1 MKNINLK
8 KVSEEITHYVYYITM
23 DRLHRIGTFFRFICY
38 FEFMF
43 NIYYH
48 HMFGIIL
55 LGICNP
61 IQIALSILGY
71 YYHKKTEENK
81 KHIIMLTKELQEKLD
96 EIIEIELEEM
106 INNNDDKLNYMI
118 KEELDNIL
126 KNENNNDNEENN
138 EKRGNS

>member
-48 HMFGIIL
+48 HKFGIIF

-61 IQIALSILGY
+61 IQIALTILGY
-71 YYHKKTEENK
+71 HYHKKTEETK
-81 KHIIMLTKELQEKLD
+81 KHIIILTKELQEKID
-96 EIIEIELEEM
+96 EM
-106 INNNDDKLNYMI
+106 INDNDDKLNHMI
-118 KEELDNIL
+118 KDELDNIL
-126 KNENNNDNEENN
+126 KKENDNEENN